1 MSRLSVLVAD
11 DNAPIRQLL
20 TRILAE
26 HFRVYPPV
34 ADGRALVEAAL
45 ARKPDVVVSDV
56 DMPVLGGIAAMVLL
70 KQLGCRAS
78 FVMVSADDAFEGEC
92 LDAGAAAFVSKDRMS
107 RELAA
112 IVAAVARTGLLHAC
126 EPEPLPAHAQGPEVG
141 SRPNR

>member
-1 MSRLSVLVAD
+1 LH
-11 DNAPIRQLL
+11 APIRQLL

-26 HFRVYPPV
+26 HFRVYSPV

-45 ARKPDVVVSDV
+45 ARKPDVIVSDV
-56 DMPVLGGIAAMVLL
+56 DMPVLGGLAAMVLL

-78 FVMVSADDAFEGEC
+78 FVMVSADDAVEGEC
-92 LDAGAAAFVSKDRMS
+92 VDVGAAAFLSKDRVS
-107 RELAA
+107 KELAA
-112 IVAAVARTGLLHAC
+112 IVGAVVQTRLHAC